1 MNRSGRQLVLPDS
14 ESIEAGGHG
23 AKEVEEPGRT
33 PVRQPTRRRGPGF
46 IDILDF
52 GFQWGIPSVDLVR
65 VGVVSKSNMST
76 LDGARVAYSV
86 GAGHTATVIQHQT
99 GEEESD
105 ILRVGA
111 TIALKIFTQG
121 SAPEFTEDRHGQR
134 EALSQTYAAI
144 LSELGVF
151 CHPELSEHPNFVKLL
166 FLGWRSPNPFPIL
179 GMELGEYGSLDYILS
194 APGAGL
200 SRAQKTHITMDI
212 AVGLHALHDKGLVH
226 GDLKPGNI
234 VVFKHP
240 DPERRLI
247 AKLTDFG
254 GASQRDTAPGFIT
267 YLWSAPEVLHRDPDI
282 EWDKCDIYSYGLV
295 VASIWGRPEVFEV
308 KHRKSS
314 CILESF
320 VPASLLEDDD
330 RENFLLV
337 IKSIPEDSLGSAL
350 RLSLKSLPAAS
361 TAVVEDLLEVV
372 LVPRFWQRP
381 SMLDVVT
388 HCFADIGNTLGRN
401 LGEEVRFK
409 TEKNRFVK
417 ASTRLFKIWSKSFRQ
432 RTREFQ
438 EYVLGQ
444 LEQEVGGSP
453 DLFCSVVEDIPESTD
468 EAKSPNQYIEILRQ
482 GIAQRAISA
491 TGGGDG
497 SAFSDA
503 GDKGR
508 ICFHIA
514 LCYLYPVGTDFSLET
529 GLRWLRAATLGGYM
543 QAAYLFPV
551 LQHQY
556 PKQSPPPVQERL
568 MLAVAGLTRSLPCL
582 DILASQW
589 PAHYRQ
595 VVGVIQ
601 GQHTAQL
608 EPDFNDVYHICTIL
622 DSKDGGKCPVK
633 SRGISDSIVSYNLDH
648 ARRLLERQTDNGKPG
663 ATEDDD
669 IAGALHA
676 LTYLRDADAALL
688 ARLVVSKGA
697 DLNAA
702 RPALQGVWATKL
714 EEGRV
719 TSALSSAIS
728 RGQLL
733 FAQTMIDMHEEKDV
747 PIKDFVRALI
757 TSVAFW
763 HHDLAER
770 LLELRLNRPSLC
782 DTAPPIELTGLKA
795 SALLDP
801 QALLVAAMDDS
812 DMHSLEN
819 RAFHGQRHDEAY
831 ANTLMLMIKHGAN
844 PTHGFFRDC
853 PLYCCLADDDPVA
866 LRCFIRYLR
875 ETYDG
880 NPFQQVRDPGHCRGQ
895 EWSANGHTGLQTC
908 IYSKSRRCFYILLD
922 EFPLLME
929 DQNIRGL
936 TALHSATFHREDLGL
951 LQALL
956 ERGANVLAVSKDN
969 SSPLMRALRNRNIE
983 AADLITQYCSP
994 EQLTILFR
1002 RQPDTGRSLFS
1013 RLIDSWLRDRNPA
1026 LIASFRWAVDHG
1038 AAHFYGTTFDVGPHR
1053 VEKPLWNDVLANVR
1067 PPSEAWQLRDLELL
1081 DLLFSVFPDRINELQ
1096 QDGRGPLHV
1105 ATWYGHVEAVRS
1117 LLRQHSADV
1126 NLEYGVCEYHP
1137 GDPRAMV
1144 GRTALNLAVLRGK
1157 ALGLPDEVRRGGHED
1172 VASWRADCA
1181 AIKDILRAAGG
1192 RSGSGASFA
1201 QAMEVLALD
1210 EDVNV
1215 SVVSMNEPEPF
1226 EHDDIWRGEWPEP
1239 LPRDSASVPPPDLQ
1253 KMEKGMGVMRSL
1265 LGPMRTSRGESQNT
1279 TTDPHERDS
1288 WRAKASR
1295 IRHMWR
1301 LPEGWELRMMGDSGK
1316 LYFVDH
1322 NTRSTTW
1329 DKPPLA
1335 RPG

>member
-1 MNRSGRQLVLPDS
+1 MDRSGRQLALPDS
-14 ESIEAGGHG
+14 ENIEAGSNVTG
-23 AKEVEEPGRT
+23 EVEEPGRT
-33 PVRQPTRRRGPGF
+33 PYLKWLSTSPRTRIQPRQISGAAPDF
-46 IDILDF
+46 INILDF

-65 VGVVSKSNMST
+65 VGVVSKSNRGT

-99 GEEESD
+99 GDEELD
-105 ILRVGA
+105 ILPVGT
-111 TIALKIFTQG
+111 TIALKIFTQN
-121 SAPEFTEDRHGQR
+121 SVPDSTEGRQGQR

-151 CHPELSEHPNFVKLL
+151 CDPELSEHPNFVKLL

-179 GMELGEYGSLDYILS
+179 GMELGEYGSLDYILC

-240 DPERRLI
+240 DPERQLI

-254 GASQRDTAPGFIT
+254 GASERDTAPGFVT
-267 YLWSAPEVLHRDPDI
+267 YLWSAPEVLHGDPDI
-282 EWDKCDIYSYGLV
+282 DWDKCDIYSYGLV
-295 VASIWGRPEVFEV
+295 VASIWGRPGEFVV
-308 KHRKSS
+308 KRRKSS

-320 VPASLLEDDD
+320 VPASLLEEDD

-337 IKSIPEDSLGSAL
+337 TKSIPEDRPDSAL
-350 RLSLKSLPAAS
+350 HLSLRSLPTAS
-361 TAVVEDLLEVV
+361 PAVVRNLLGVV

-388 HCFADIGNTLGRN
+388 HCFADISDTLGRN
-401 LGEEVRFK
+401 MREEVRFK
-409 TEKNRFVK
+409 TKENRFVK
-417 ASTRLFKIWSKSFRQ
+417 ANSRLFKIWSKSFRQ

-453 DLFCSVVEDIPESTD
+453 DLFCSVVEDITESAD
-468 EAKSPNQYIEILRQ
+468 EAKSPDQYIEILRQ
-482 GIAQRAISA
+482 GAGRRAIFA
-491 TGGGDG
+491 TGGGEG
-497 SAFSDA
+497 STFIDA

-514 LCYLYPVGTDFSLET
+514 LCYLYPIGTDFSLET
-529 GLRWLRAATLGGYM
+529 GLRWLRAAVLGGYM

-556 PKQSPPPVQERL
+556 PEQSPPPVQERL
-568 MLAVAGLTRSLPCL
+568 LLAVAGLTRSLPCL
-582 DILASQW
+582 DILASRW

-595 VVGVIQ
+595 VMAVIQ
-601 GQHTAQL
+601 GQRTTQL
-608 EPDFNDVYHICTIL
+608 EPGFNDVYHICTIL
-622 DSKDGGKCPVK
+622 DSKVRGKCPAE
-633 SRGISDSIVSYNLDH
+633 SGGISDSIISYNLDH
-648 ARRLLERQTDNGKPG
+648 ARRLLEGQADNSKPAVAEG
-663 ATEDDD
+663 DDM
-669 IAGALHA
+669 AGALHA
-676 LTYLRDADAALL
+676 LTYLRDADAASL

-697 DLNAA
+697 DLNASRVA
-702 RPALQGVWATKL
+702 WQGVWATKL
-714 EEGRV
+714 DQSRV

-733 FAQTMIDMHEEKDV
+733 FAQTMVHLHEEKDI
-747 PIKDFVRALI
+747 PIKDF
-757 TSVAFW
+757 
-763 HHDLAER
+763 
-770 LLELRLNRPSLC
+770 ELRLKRPSLC
-782 DTAPPIELTGLKA
+782 DATPPTELTGLEG

-801 QALLVAAMDDS
+801 RLLLIAAMDDS

-831 ANTLMLMIKHGAN
+831 ANTLMLLIKYGAN
-844 PTHGFFRDC
+844 PTSGFFRDC
-853 PLYCCLADDDPVA
+853 PLYRCLVDDDPVA
-866 LRCFIRYLR
+866 LRCFVRYIR

-880 NPFQQVRDPGHCRGQ
+880 DPFELVIDPGHCRGQ

-929 DQNIRGL
+929 EQNMRGL
-936 TALHSATFHREDLGL
+936 TALHSATFHRQDLGL

-956 ERGANVLAVSKDN
+956 ERGANALAVSKDN
-969 SSPLMRALRNRNIE
+969 SSPLMRALRNKNIE
-983 AADLITQYCSP
+983 AADLITRYCSP
-994 EQLTILFR
+994 EQLAILFR

-1013 RLIDSWLRDRNPA
+1013 RLIDAWLRDRDPE

-1053 VEKPLWNDVLANVR
+1053 VEKPLWNDILASVR
-1067 PPSEAWQLRDLELL
+1067 PPSEAWQLHDLELL
-1081 DLLFSVFPDRINELQ
+1081 DLLFSVFPDRVNELQ

-1105 ATWYGHVEAVRS
+1105 AAWYGHVEAVRS
-1117 LLRQHSADV
+1117 LLRQHGADV
-1126 NLEYGVCEYHP
+1126 NLEFGVCEYHP
-1137 GDPRAMV
+1137 GDPRAME
-1144 GRTALNLAVLRGK
+1144 GRTALNLAIIRGK
-1157 ALGLPDEVRRGGHED
+1157 ASGLPDEVRRGGHED
-1172 VASWRADCA
+1172 ISRWRADCA

-1192 RSGSGASFA
+1192 RSGGGASFA

-1210 EDVNV
+1210 EDSNV
-1215 SVVSMNEPEPF
+1215 SAVSINEPEPP

-1239 LPRDSASVPPPDLQ
+1239 LPRDGTSAPPPDLQ
-1253 KMEKGMGVMRSL
+1253 SMERGMGVLMSL
-1265 LGPMRTSRGESQNT
+1265 LGPMRTSRGESHNT
-1279 TTDPHERDS
+1279 TADPEERDN
-1288 WRAKASR
+1288 WRSKASR
-1295 IRHMWR
+1295 IRQLWR
-1301 LPEGWELRMMGDSGK
+1301 LPQGWELRMVGDSGT
-1316 LYFVDH
+1316 LFFVDH
-1322 NTRSTTW
+1322 NTQSTTW
-1329 DKPPLA
+1329 HKPPLA
-1335 RPG
+1335 RPS